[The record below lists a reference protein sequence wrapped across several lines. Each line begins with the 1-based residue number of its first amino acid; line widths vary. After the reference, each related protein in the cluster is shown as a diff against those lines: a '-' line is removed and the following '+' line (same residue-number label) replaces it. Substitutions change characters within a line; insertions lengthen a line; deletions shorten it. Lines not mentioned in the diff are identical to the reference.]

1 MVVDNK
7 TGTNTISSNN
17 TKEVVAI
24 STTIT
29 TNSSSSNTT
38 TNNMACPHL
47 LSQVRCTQASTH
59 HQELGDQ
66 VVSTHTQ

>member
-7 TGTNTISSNN
+7 TGTTINS
-17 TKEVVAI
+17 TKEGVAI

-29 TNSSSSNTT
+29 TNSSSSSSII
-38 TNNMACPHL
+38 TNNNTACPHL

-59 HQELGDQ
+59 HQELADQ